1 MNSLLAL
8 PAAALACFFW
18 GLIEAKLYRIRG
30 HTLAVLPPGAPSI
43 RILQVSDLHLRR
55 SNRRLARFLESLSNE
70 TFDVVLATGDLIGEP
85 KVISECARLLNQLRA
100 RSGRYFVLGASDY
113 YSPKFKNYLDYFLKR
128 RRPGTRRNPTSDF
141 TRRLLESGW
150 IDLTNVN
157 SAAEWK
163 GIEVQLTG
171 LDDAYLRRD
180 DRTLLGRDAKVSLA
194 VCVTHDPAPYL
205 DAAARDYDLVIS
217 GHTHGGQVRFPFIG
231 AVVTNSD
238 VPRNRARWTSRV
250 GRMLLFV
257 SPGLGTGKYAPF
269 RFLCRPEASVLELD
283 PRAQE
288 PQRSR

>member
-1 MNSLLAL
+1 MKSLLAL
-8 PAAALACFFW
+8 PAVALACFLW

-30 HTLAVLPPGAPSI
+30 HTLAVLPPESPSI
-43 RILQVSDLHLRR
+43 RILQVSDFHMRR
-55 SNRRLARFLESLSNE
+55 SNRRLARFLESLSTE

-100 RSGRYFVLGASDY
+100 LSGRYFVLGASDY
-113 YSPKFKNYLDYFLKR
+113 YSPKLKNYLDYFLKR

-141 TRRLLESGW
+141 TRRLVDAGW

-157 SAAEWK
+157 EAALWK

-180 DRTLLGRDAKVSLA
+180 DRSLLGRDAKAGLA
-194 VCVTHDPAPYL
+194 ICVTHDPAPYL
-205 DAAARDYDLVIS
+205 DAAERGYDLMIS
-217 GHTHGGQVRFPFIG
+217 GHTHGGQVRFPLIG

-238 VPRNRARWTSRV
+238 VPRSRARWISQV

-269 RFLCRPEASVLELD
+269 RFLCRPEASILQLV
-283 PRAQE
+283 PRDQE